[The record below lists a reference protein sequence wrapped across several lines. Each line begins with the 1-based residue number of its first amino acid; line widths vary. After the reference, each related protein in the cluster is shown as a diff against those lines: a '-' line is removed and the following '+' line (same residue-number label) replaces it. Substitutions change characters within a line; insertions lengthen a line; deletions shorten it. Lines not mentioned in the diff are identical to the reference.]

1 MILGKKVTI
10 SDIARLSDLSE
21 ATISRVLNNKPNVS
35 PATRQII
42 LDAIETL
49 GYVHIPRNRS
59 DNRQLKNV
67 VLCMGLFAGSVN
79 LGALLANG
87 YYAEIVE
94 SIQAECQSLNI
105 NLMLMT
111 IGPDMNSLTDIER
124 NIDEG
129 DIDAIL
135 LVSMRNPDAIEHII
149 EFDIPVVVLGNYFPW
164 INVDS
169 VNSDSF
175 SGMLVAMHHLLE
187 NGHRDIAFIDG
198 PRPPYNDYWVTVRK
212 LAYQHMLEQ
221 YQIPYDSDRV
231 AFGNLSTEGGRLAME
246 QLLERDAS
254 FTAVL
259 ASNDQSAIGASQALQ
274 DANLRI
280 PDDISLIGHD
290 NIKEQF
296 LTQLGLTT
304 IDVAKHDMGRIA
316 LDLLQTRIQKPDR
329 PILHILTAASL
340 IQRQTVRNLN
350 GDMLKSVNPKV
361 MPYRR

>member
-1 MILGKKVTI
+1 MTKVTI
-10 SDIARLSDLSE
+10 SQIARMSDLSE
-21 ATISRVLNNKPNVS
+21 ATVSRVLNNKQNVS
-35 PATRQII
+35 AATRQIV
-42 LDAIETL
+42 LDIVDQV
-49 GYVHIPRNRS
+49 GYIHTPRIRS
-59 DNRQLKNV
+59 DANQLKNV
-67 VLCMGLFAGSVN
+67 ALCMGLFDSNMN
-79 LGALLANG
+79 LGGLLTNG

-111 IGPDMNSLTDIER
+111 IGPDMNSLVDIKR
-124 NIDEG
+124 NIDDG
-129 DIDAIL
+129 NIDAIL

-149 EFDIPVVVLGNYFPW
+149 KFDIPVVVLGNYFPW

-175 SGMLVAMHHLLE
+175 SGMLIAMQHLLE

-198 PRPPYNDYWVTVRK
+198 HRPPYNDYWVTVRK

-231 AFGNLSTEGGRLAME
+231 VFGNLTSEGGRKAME
-246 QLLERDAS
+246 ELLARDIS
-254 FTAVL
+254 FTGIL

-280 PDDISLIGHD
+280 PEDISLIGHD
-290 NIKEQF
+290 NIDAQF
-296 LTQLGLTT
+296 LTTLDLTT
-304 IDVAKHDMGRIA
+304 VNVAKRDMGRIA
-316 LDLLQTRIQKPDR
+316 LDLLQSRIQNSDR
-329 PILHILTAASL
+329 PIQHILTAASL
-340 IQRQTVRNLN
+340 IQRHTVRNLN
-350 GDMLKSVNPKV
+350 GGMLKSVNPKV